1 MKTLNFKSERSSLNN
16 SRFKAVVCFLAIM
29 LVCTGCHDNL
39 GPKTGTILCGDETY
53 SISIGEISKND
64 AGYTLVSIVGDMPG
78 LMIIR
83 NGSLYPFLGVRIIAG
98 GTVEYQAFSVKEGEY
113 TYSFST
119 KKDPER
125 IIVYS
130 LNGGTETL
138 IFDGKTKT
146 IIE

>member
-1 MKTLNFKSERSSLNN
+1 MKVSNFKSERSSLNN
-16 SRFKAVVCFLAIM
+16 SKFKAVMCFLTIL
-29 LVCTGCHDNL
+29 LVCMGCHDDL
-39 GPKTGTILCGDETY
+39 GPTKGTILCGNETY

-78 LMIIR
+78 QMIIR
-83 NGSLYPFLGVRIIAG
+83 NGSLYPILGVRIMAG
-98 GTVEYQAFSVKEGEY
+98 GIVEYQAFSVSAGEY

-125 IIVYS
+125 VIVYS

-138 IFDGKTKT
+138 TFDGKSKT
-146 IIE
+146 VIE